1 MDLVAG
7 VSFPGFFHEE
17 VAYWTVAL
25 LVGVVVELVVILL
38 LSFLIK
44 LVKEIDRGVQNVVN
58 GITAV
63 ANNTSHTWLIADTAK
78 AVDSV
83 LAEGLNHHL
92 FLTRT
97 LENASGG
104 ITRIRG

>member
-1 MDLVAG
+1 MPN
-7 VSFPGFFHEE
+7 FPGFFPQE
-17 VAYWTVAL
+17 VSYWTVAL

-44 LVKEIDRGVQNVVN
+44 LVMEIDRGVASVVD
-58 GITAV
+58 GITRV
-63 ANNTSHTWLIADTAK
+63 AHNTSHTWLIAETAK
-78 AVDSV
+78 GVDSV

-97 LENASGG
+97 LESVG
-104 ITRIRG
+104 RG

>member
-1 MDLVAG
+1 MPN
-7 VSFPGFFHEE
+7 FPGFFPQE
-17 VAYWTVAL
+17 VSYWAVAL

-44 LVKEIDRGVQNVVN
+44 LVKEIDRGVASVVD
-58 GITAV
+58 GITNV
-63 ANNTSHTWLIADTAK
+63 ANNTSHTWLIAETAK
-78 AVDSV
+78 GVDSV

-97 LENASGG
+97 LENVG
-104 ITRIRG
+104 RG